1 MQSRCL
7 DKGQGSHG
15 LPITWYPG
23 ASQDLMQKAQEQTS
37 ASSQHSWGRCG
48 NLICQEK
55 EQLSSLSSEIGWI
68 RLDQTR
74 LSF

>member
-1 MQSRCL
+1 
-7 DKGQGSHG
+7 
-15 LPITWYPG
+15 
-23 ASQDLMQKAQEQTS
+23 MQKAQEQTS

-48 NLICQEK
+48 NLIGQEK
-55 EQLSSLSSEIGWI
+55 EQLSSEIGWI